1 MTTATASSTE
11 QHISNE
17 HALLGAS
24 LLASQKV
31 ELALFSVISKLAK
44 ALPKEQQ
51 QQSLGLD
58 LDTFL
63 REKPSE
69 QASMLSLYEQ
79 TFGEQ
84 LPLKANE
91 LNDFIYH
98 RNLVTRCFWRVTGAD
113 VKGGEKLANPELYL
127 KEFLAKCE
135 YWQVMLDTQTK

>member
-1 MTTATASSTE
+1 MTTATVSSTE

-17 HALLGAS
+17 HALLSAS

-51 QQSLGLD
+51 QPLGLD

-69 QASMLSLYEQ
+69 QASTLSLYEQ

-84 LPLKANE
+84 LPLKTNE
-91 LNDFIYH
+91 ISDFIYH
-98 RNLVTRCFWRVTGAD
+98 RNLVTRDFWRVTGAD

-135 YWQVMLDTQTK
+135 YWQVMIDTQTK

>member
-1 MTTATASSTE
+1 MTTATVSSTE
-11 QHISNE
+11 QHVSNE

-31 ELALFSVISKLAK
+31 ELALFTVISKLAK
-44 ALPKEQQ
+44 ALSKEQQ
-51 QQSLGLD
+51 QSLVLD

-69 QASMLSLYEQ
+69 QASTLSLYEQ

-84 LPLKANE
+84 LPLTKNE

-98 RNLVTRCFWRVTGAD
+98 RNLVTRGFWRVTGAD

-135 YWQVMLDTQTK
+135 YWQVMLDTQAK

>member
-1 MTTATASSTE
+1 MTTATVSSTE
-11 QHISNE
+11 QHVSNE

-31 ELALFSVISKLAK
+31 ELALFTVISKLAK
-44 ALPKEQQ
+44 ALSKEQQ
-51 QQSLGLD
+51 QSLVLD

-69 QASMLSLYEQ
+69 QASTLSLYEQ

-84 LPLKANE
+84 LPLTKNE

-98 RNLVTRCFWRVTGAD
+98 RNLVTRGFWRVTGAD

>member
-1 MTTATASSTE
+1 M
-11 QHISNE
+11 
-17 HALLGAS
+17 GAS

-44 ALPKEQQ
+44 TLSKEQ

-63 REKPSE
+63 REKPSD
-69 QASMLSLYEQ
+69 QASTLGLYEQ

-84 LPLKANE
+84 LPLKTNE

-98 RNLVTRCFWRVTGAD
+98 RNLVTRGFWRVTGAD

>member
-1 MTTATASSTE
+1 MTTATVSSTE

-69 QASMLSLYEQ
+69 QASTLSLYEQ

-84 LPLKANE
+84 LPLKINE
-91 LNDFIYH
+91 ISDFIYH
-98 RNLVTRCFWRVTGAD
+98 RNLVTRGFWRVTGAD

>member
-51 QQSLGLD
+51 SLGLD

-84 LPLKANE
+84 LPLKTNE

-98 RNLVTRCFWRVTGAD
+98 RNLVTRGFWRVTGAD

>member
-1 MTTATASSTE
+1 MTTATVSSTE

-44 ALPKEQQ
+44 ALPKEA
-51 QQSLGLD
+51 QQSLD

-69 QASMLSLYEQ
+69 QAATLSLYKQ

-84 LPLKANE
+84 LPLKTNE

-98 RNLVTRCFWRVTGAD
+98 RNLVTRGFWRVTGAD
-113 VKGGEKLANPELYL
+113 LKGGEKLANPELYL

-135 YWQVMLDTQTK
+135 YWQVMIDTQTK

>member
-1 MTTATASSTE
+1 MTTATVSSTD
-11 QHISNE
+11 QHITNE

-44 ALPKEQQ
+44 ALSKEQ

-69 QASMLSLYEQ
+69 QATTLSHYEQ
-79 TFGEQ
+79 AFGEL

-91 LNDFIYH
+91 LSDFIYH
-98 RNLVTRCFWRVTGAD
+98 RNLVTRGFWRVTGAD

-135 YWQVMLDTQTK
+135 YWQVMLDTQAK

>member
-1 MTTATASSTE
+1 MTTATVSLTE

-44 ALPKEQQ
+44 TLSKEQ

-69 QASMLSLYEQ
+69 QASTLSRYEN
-79 TFGEQ
+79 TFGEK

-98 RNLVTRCFWRVTGAD
+98 RNLVTRGFWRVTGAD

>member
-1 MTTATASSTE
+1 MTTATVSSTE
-11 QHISNE
+11 QHVSNE

-31 ELALFSVISKLAK
+31 ELALFTVISKLTK
-44 ALPKEQQ
+44 ALSKEQ

-63 REKPSE
+63 RETSSE
-69 QASMLSLYEQ
+69 QASTLSLYEQ

-84 LPLKANE
+84 LPLKTNE

-98 RNLVTRCFWRVTGAD
+98 RNLVTRGFWRVTGAD

-135 YWQVMLDTQTK
+135 YWQVMLDTQAK

>member
-1 MTTATASSTE
+1 MTTATVSSAE

-44 ALPKEQQ
+44 TLSKEQ

-69 QASMLSLYEQ
+69 QASTLSRYEN
-79 TFGEQ
+79 TFGEK

-98 RNLVTRCFWRVTGAD
+98 RNLVTRGFWRVTGAD

>member
-1 MTTATASSTE
+1 MTTATVSSTD
-11 QHISNE
+11 QHITNE

-51 QQSLGLD
+51 QPLGLD

-84 LPLKANE
+84 LPLKTNE

-98 RNLVTRCFWRVTGAD
+98 RNLVTRGFWRVTGAD

>member
-1 MTTATASSTE
+1 MTTATISSTE

-44 ALPKEQQ
+44 ALPKEAQQ
-51 QQSLGLD
+51 PLDLD

-69 QASMLSLYEQ
+69 QAATLSLYEQ

-84 LPLKANE
+84 LPLKTNE

-98 RNLVTRCFWRVTGAD
+98 RNLVTRGFWRVTGAD

-135 YWQVMLDTQTK
+135 YWQVMIDTYSK